1 MICFLTISLPQKSLS
16 LEGKL
21 FLLLIAAILEGG
33 AKKDPDPDPDPKL
46 ESHFTY
52 EPHLNCTEEGW
63 FEHRVGKHGL
73 SRTSSRSEEDRFLLR
88 PFFLTRILV
97 SFIEDRSLD
106 GCLLI

>member
-1 MICFLTISLPQKSLS
+1 MS

-33 AKKDPDPDPDPKL
+33 AKKEPDPDPVPDPEP

-63 FEHRVGKHGL
+63 FDPWVGKHGL
-73 SRTSSRSEEDRFLLR
+73 SRTSSRSEEERCLFS
-88 PFFLTRILV
+88 PFFFTRILV
-97 SFIEDRSLD
+97 SLIEDRSLEDRSLEDRSLD
-106 GCLLI
+106 GCMWI